1 MKWQTLLGIT
11 LLLIIAITGIQYRWE
26 PSNHPSASLA
36 SVDAT
41 MKHADIEIEHPV
53 MEHFDEAGARA
64 WQIEGTALQYF
75 EESDQTLIQ
84 APVATVQH
92 QNKNKNT
99 QNATTNNEVTAQDN
113 NPWHLKANTALIT
126 NQQTH
131 MTLTGDARVSN
142 ADIDVQSEQLLFD
155 TTRQFAT
162 TDKAVTILSRGSK
175 THSVGLEAD
184 LTNKILRLP
193 GRVKETHEANK
204 RP

>member
-1 MKWQTLLGIT
+1 MRWQTLLGIT

-26 PSNHPSASLA
+26 PTNHQSASVA
-36 SVDAT
+36 SADAT

-53 MEHFDEAGARA
+53 MEHFDEAGALA
-64 WQIEGTALQYF
+64 WQVEGTTLQYF
-75 EESDQTLIQ
+75 EESDQTLVQ
-84 APVATVQH
+84 SPVATVQPR
-92 QNKNKNT
+92 NKNKNT
-99 QNATTNNEVTAQDN
+99 QNTATSSNATAQDN
-113 NPWHLKANTALIT
+113 NPWHLKAKTALIT
-126 NQQTH
+126 NQHTH
-131 MTLTGDARVSN
+131 IALTGDANVSN

-175 THSVGLEAD
+175 THSTGLEAD

-193 GRVKETHEANK
+193 GRVKETHESNK